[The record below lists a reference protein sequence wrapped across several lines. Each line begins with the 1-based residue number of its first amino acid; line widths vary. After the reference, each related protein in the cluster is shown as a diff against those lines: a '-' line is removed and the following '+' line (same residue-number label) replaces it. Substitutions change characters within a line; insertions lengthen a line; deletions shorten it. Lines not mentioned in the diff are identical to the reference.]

1 MNGLFGHDVDPDA
14 RLPGADEDGI
24 IRPDAVDRPRSHPGD
39 QAEDAVLAPDVG
51 RPAEFVVAEGDA
63 GERREKEPAD
73 APADDALSF
82 LPYFY
87 KGDDDGGQ

>member
-1 MNGLFGHDVDPDA
+1 MNDLFRHHIDSDAGLAGADQDGIIGAHAVDGSRPQAGHEAKDAVLSPDA
-14 RLPGADEDGI
+14 R
-24 IRPDAVDRPRSHPGD
+24 
-39 QAEDAVLAPDVG
+39 